1 MSKSFIESLTG
12 VLLFATAVL
21 VMLSEWHANKLLS
34 WTGDLFAVLTL
45 LLLVAQ
51 VHWGRQIFVVVG
63 LALAGIAFATRP
75 DWFQMIVGA
84 TGKAAF
90 IAALFT
96 ALATMRNAAASSP
109 SIAECGHFLALQPP
123 GRRYIALTV
132 GGQLFGL
139 LLNYGALVLL
149 GTLAEANARQ
159 EPNEEI
165 RNHRI
170 RRMLLAIQ
178 RGFVSMLTWSPLA
191 FSVAISTSLIP
202 GARWSDALLPCLVSS
217 AILAGVGWG
226 LDTIFKPRL
235 SVQPSPRTAEGSW
248 LSLWPLFLLLAVLGV
263 LVGVLHAATDIRV
276 IGIVM
281 MVVPVIS
288 IIWISIQNSGK
299 VPATWARIKTYVTR
313 DLPSYRSE
321 IVLLMMAGW
330 IGTLGGALLSPLA
343 AASGFDLSNVPAWLL
358 LVCIVWL
365 IPLTGQLGM
374 NPIMTVTLLAPLLP
388 SAAAIGVEPSDIIVA
403 ITAGW
408 AMSGASSPY
417 TATTLM
423 IGAMGGVSAH
433 HVGLRWNGPYISVCG
448 VALSIWVV
456 VLTLL

>member
-12 VLLFATAVL
+12 VLLIATALL
-21 VMLSEWHANKLLS
+21 VMLSEWHANKVLS
-34 WTGDLFAVLTL
+34 WTGDLLAVLTL

-51 VHWGRQIFVVVG
+51 VHWGRQIFVAVG
-63 LALAGIAFATRP
+63 LILACVAFATRP
-75 DWFQMIVGA
+75 DWLQMIAAA

-109 SIAECGHFLALQPP
+109 SIAECGNFLALQPP
-123 GRRYIALTV
+123 GRRYVALTV

-178 RGFVSMLTWSPLA
+178 RGFVSTLTWSPLA

-217 AILAGVGWG
+217 VILAGVGWG

-235 SVQPSPRTAEGSW
+235 SVRPAPRITEGSW
-248 LSLWPLFLLLAVLGV
+248 LSLWPLFLLLAILGI
-263 LVGVLHAATDIRV
+263 LVGVLHTATDIRV

-281 MVVPVIS
+281 LVVPIIS
-288 IIWISIQNSGK
+288 IIWIGIQNSGK
-299 VPATWARIKTYVTR
+299 MQATWARIRAYVTR

-343 AASGFDLSNVPAWLL
+343 AASGFDLSTVPAWLL
-358 LVCIVWL
+358 LVGIVWL

-374 NPIMTVTLLAPLLP
+374 NPIMAVTLFAPLLP
-388 SAAAIGVEPSDIIVA
+388 NAAAIGVEPSDIIVA

-423 IGAMGGVSAH
+423 IGSMGGVSAH
-433 HVGLRWNGPYISVCG
+433 HVGLRWNGPYTLICG
-448 VALSIWVV
+448 GVLSIWVV
-456 VLTLL
+456 ILTLL